1 MQKMFIDFV
10 DESVRSRLVKAV
22 EIARKHKTMHLFTH
36 YDADGMASVS
46 IIRTALQ
53 RAGIECTYQAFTTL
67 GHREMESVR
76 NVPAVCF
83 IMTDMG
89 TSFLPEMADY
99 QCDCVVS
106 CWLAGVSG
114 AHDACASTMAFL
126 FAMAMDESN
135 FDLATVAVAGM
146 MGDNQHRPSF
156 SGYNK
161 VIVDEAVSRG
171 LIKTMDSIVPVGN
184 VYESIMFTIDPYLDG
199 ITGVPDSVRDFLFG
213 LGYNTTS
220 SLKYGDSESAARL
233 DEAIIAKLREKSV
246 EEDVISRLVRKRYY
260 LTDFACD
267 AQLLS
272 DTIDACGR
280 TDAAAM
286 AMKVIDS
293 RDLTPLENIR
303 YFMYSSRGYG
313 GLVSATLI
321 KYWEK
326 SDLPIIAL
334 LDAGNEYD
342 ISSRCSAEMEKRGIN
357 MGDAMKAT
365 AIANSGEGGG
375 HSNAAGGRIPKDSLA
390 KFLKDIDW
398 TIGMQKQ

>member
-1 MQKMFIDFV
+1 
-10 DESVRSRLVKAV
+10 
-22 EIARKHKTMHLFTH
+22 
-36 YDADGMASVS
+36 
-46 IIRTALQ
+46 
-53 RAGIECTYQAFTTL
+53 
-67 GHREMESVR
+67 
-76 NVPAVCF
+76 
-83 IMTDMG
+83 MTDMG

-99 QCDCVVS
+99 QCDCVVLDHHQIPDSFDLDQEGKVFVS

-184 VYESIMFTIDPYLDG
+184 VYESVMFTIDPYLDG

-233 DEAIIAKLREKSV
+233 DEAIIGKLREKSV

-260 LTDFACD
+260 LTDFECD

-293 RDLTPLENIR
+293 RDLMAGRGAYIEFRRQPLLHVQFPRIR
-303 YFMYSSRGYG
+303 GAGLRYPHQVLGEERYAHHSPARRRKRVRHLLPLLRGDGEEGHQHG
-313 GLVSATLI
+313 GCHEGHRHRQLRRGRGTFQRRRRKDPEGFPRQVPQGYRLDDRDAEAVIFAPNFQLSL
-321 KYWEK
+321 KF
-326 SDLPIIAL
+326 PIIEGTFLPVLFTYL
-334 LDAGNEYD
+334 L
-342 ISSRCSAEMEKRGIN
+342 SR
-357 MGDAMKAT
+357 
-365 AIANSGEGGG
+365 
-375 HSNAAGGRIPKDSLA
+375 
-390 KFLKDIDW
+390 
-398 TIGMQKQ
+398 